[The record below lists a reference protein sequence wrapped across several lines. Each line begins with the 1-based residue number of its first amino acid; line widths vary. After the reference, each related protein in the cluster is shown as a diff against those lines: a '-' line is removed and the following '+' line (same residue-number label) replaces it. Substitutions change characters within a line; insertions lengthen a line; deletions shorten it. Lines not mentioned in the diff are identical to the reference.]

1 MPLEERVLDSSGDFE
16 NFSPNKSAVV
26 EQYVWGMVRRT
37 AEDEQREQK
46 PLQVSHHL
54 HCYERAQRSEWCDGT
69 PPLSPIQGVG
79 FDKIDKCLSRSR
91 RLAAFNSLKTC
102 YALRKRFFK
111 FNFSEME
118 MVRHPAYK

>member
-1 MPLEERVLDSSGDFE
+1 MNKENRNHCKCRIICIAMNEHNEASG
-16 NFSPNKSAVV
+16 V
-26 EQYVWGMVRRT
+26 M
-37 AEDEQREQK
+37 
-46 PLQVSHHL
+46 
-54 HCYERAQRSEWCDGT
+54 CDGT